1 MKINKLQL
9 VNFRNYD
16 HCSVAFDK
24 MVTVFYGKNGQGKTN
39 ILESIFYS
47 AFGLSHRTN
56 KEDEMVKFSSEGMAV
71 LLDFAKEDGSHSIH
85 MKRFTENGKYH
96 KEIKIDGKKLR
107 QRTITVF

>member
-56 KEDEMVKFSSEGMAV
+56 KEDEMVKFFESENINQIDASEYIKNK
-71 LLDFAKEDGSHSIH
+71 LKENEAIPSI
-85 MKRFTENGKYH
+85 
-96 KEIKIDGKKLR
+96 
-107 QRTITVF
+107 